1 MSNTGMTMCPPAYV
15 HVPPPAPAVTMFLP
29 EKMEL
34 RVVEYTKTD
43 SSGIERIVKVEL
55 QYRMWQFDEY
65 GHIVDSTNWEAVER
79 IKIDLD
85 GDI

>member
-1 MSNTGMTMCPPAYV
+1 MTMCPPAYV
-15 HVPPPAPAVTMFLP
+15 HNPPPPPAVTMFLP

-55 QYRMWQFDEY
+55 QYSMHQFDENGY
-65 GHIVDSTNWEAVER
+65 KANQTPWESVER
-79 IKIDLD
+79 VKIIMDA
-85 GDI
+85 

>member
-1 MSNTGMTMCPPAYV
+1 MSNVGMTTCPPFIV
-15 HVPPPAPAVTMFLP
+15 SNPPPVPAVSKFLP

-55 QYRMWQFDEY
+55 QYCMHQFDEN
-65 GHIVDSTNWEAVER
+65 GHKANQTPWESVER
-79 IKIDLD
+79 VKINMDA
-85 GDI
+85 

>member
-1 MSNTGMTMCPPAYV
+1 MSNVGMTLCPPAYV
-15 HVPPPAPAVTMFLP
+15 HNPTPPPAFTMFLP

-55 QYRMWQFDEY
+55 QYSMHQFDEN
-65 GHIVDSTNWEAVER
+65 GHKANQTPWESVER
-79 IKIDLD
+79 VKINMDA
-85 GDI
+85 

>member
-1 MSNTGMTMCPPAYV
+1 MSKVGMTTCPPFIV
-15 HVPPPAPAVTMFLP
+15 SNPPPVPAVSKFLP

-55 QYRMWQFDEY
+55 QYSMHQFDENGY
-65 GHIVDSTNWEAVER
+65 KANQTPWESVER
-79 IKIDLD
+79 VKINM
-85 GDI
+85 

>member
-1 MSNTGMTMCPPAYV
+1 MSNFAMTTCPPFVV
-15 HVPPPAPAVTMFLP
+15 HNPPPAPAVSKFLP

-55 QYRMWQFDEY
+55 QYCMHNFDQN
-65 GHIVDSTNWEAVER
+65 GFRTHTTPWESVER
-79 IKIDLD
+79 VKIDMD
-85 GDI
+85 A

>member
-1 MSNTGMTMCPPAYV
+1 MSNFAMISCPPV
-15 HVPPPAPAVTMFLP
+15 IVSNPPPAPAVTKFLP

-55 QYRMWQFDEY
+55 QYCMHQFDEH
-65 GHIVDSTNWEAVER
+65 GNRANQTPWESVER
-79 IKIDLD
+79 VRIEI
-85 GDI
+85 GE

>member
-1 MSNTGMTMCPPAYV
+1 MSNTGMTLCPPFIV
-15 HVPPPAPAVTMFLP
+15 SNPPPVPAVSKFLP

-55 QYRMWQFDEY
+55 QYSMHQFDEN
-65 GHIVDSTNWEAVER
+65 GHKANQTPWESVER
-79 IKIDLD
+79 VKINMDA
-85 GDI
+85 